1 MNMKTLRSML
11 ILILAAV
18 CQQVIMAQATP
29 QTLPETAAA
38 DELFNAKKWP
48 EAEAAYAAIVKRD
61 PNDAQAWYQLAMT
74 RYSLKKYAPAADA
87 FQRNIAIG
95 NSGFAMYN
103 LACVYSLMGERDKAV
118 EWLSKSVDNPK
129 MVLAAINFS
138 DPDLANLKDDARF
151 KQLAEKTD
159 RKLRPCMYDAEAR
172 QFDFWVGEWD
182 AFNPQG
188 RKVGTSV
195 IQNISSG
202 CGILEN
208 WTNALGGAGGKSINF
223 YDATAG
229 KWFQYWIG
237 SSGGPVRYSG
247 NYKDGAMRY
256 AGETVGKDN
265 KKTLLRLT
273 FFNLD
278 PNTVRQL
285 AENSPD
291 DGKTWTTTYDLKYVR
306 RK

>member
-1 MNMKTLRSML
+1 MILTLAT
-11 ILILAAV
+11 IHGV
-18 CQQVIMAQATP
+18 QAQPQP
-29 QTLPETAAA
+29 QTSMPMAAA
-38 DELFNAKKWP
+38 NELFNAKKWR
-48 EAEAAYAAIVKRD
+48 EAGSAYEAIVKIE
-61 PNDAQAWYQLAMT
+61 PNNAEAWYQLGMV
-74 RYSLKKYAPAADA
+74 RYSLKEYATAADA
-87 FQRNIAIG
+87 LQKNIAIG

-103 LACVYSLMGERDKAV
+103 LACVYSMMGDKDKAV
-118 EWLSKSVDNPK
+118 EWLTKSIDNPK

-138 DPDLANLKDDARF
+138 DADLANLKNDGRF
-151 KQLAEKTD
+151 KQLADKVD
-159 RKLRPCMYDAEAR
+159 RKMRPCMYDAEAR
-172 QFDFWVGEWD
+172 KFDFWIGEWD
-182 AFNPQG
+182 AYNTQG

-195 IQNISSG
+195 IQNVSSG

-208 WTNALGGAGGKSINF
+208 WTNAIGGAGGKSINF
-223 YDATAG
+223 YDAAAG

-256 AGETVGKDN
+256 EGETVGKDG

-291 DGKTWTTTYDLKYVR
+291 DGKTWTTVYDFKYVR
-306 RK
+306 SK

>member
-1 MNMKTLRSML
+1 MKQG
-11 ILILAAV
+11 ILQLGMILVLAAAGG
-18 CQQVIMAQATP
+18 QMTPAQTSKQDP
-29 QTLPETAAA
+29 QMAAA
-38 DELFNAKKWP
+38 EQLFNAKKWP
-48 EAEAAYAAIVKRD
+48 EAVTAYEAIVKSEPGNAD
-61 PNDAQAWYQLAMT
+61 AWYQLGVA
-74 RYSLKKYAPAADA
+74 RYSLKEYAPAADA
-87 FQRNIAIG
+87 FQKNIAIA

-103 LACVYSLMGERDKAV
+103 LACVYSILGEKERGI
-118 EWLSKSVDNPK
+118 EWLTKSVDNPK
-129 MVLAAINFS
+129 MVLAAIDFS
-138 DPDLANLKDDARF
+138 DPDLANLKEDARF
-151 KQLAEKTD
+151 KELAEKVD
-159 RKLRPCMYDAEAR
+159 RKMRPCMYDTEAR
-172 QFDFWVGEWD
+172 KFDFWIGEWD
-182 AFNPQG
+182 AFNTQG

-223 YDATAG
+223 YDAAAG

-237 SSGGPVRYSG
+237 SSGGPLRYSG

-256 AGETVGKDN
+256 EGETIGKDG

-273 FFNLD
+273 FFDID

-285 AENSPD
+285 AENSSD
-291 DGKTWTTTYDLKYVR
+291 DGRTWATVYDFKYLR

>member
-1 MNMKTLRSML
+1 MKIGILRLMLTLLFAMTALQIATAQTS
-11 ILILAAV
+11 
-18 CQQVIMAQATP
+18 QQNP
-29 QTLPETAAA
+29 QMVAA

-48 EAEAAYAAIVKRD
+48 EAETAYEAIVKSE
-61 PNDAQAWYQLAMT
+61 PQNANAWYQLAVV
-74 RYSLKKYAPAADA
+74 RYSLKEYAPAADA
-87 FQRNIAIG
+87 FQKNIAIAG
-95 NSGFAMYN
+95 SGFAMYN
-103 LACVYSLMGERDKAV
+103 LACVYSMMGEKDKAV
-118 EWLSKSVDNPK
+118 EWLAKSIDNPK

-138 DPDLANLKDDARF
+138 DPDLATIKDDARF
-151 KQLAEKTD
+151 KELAEKVD
-159 RKLRPCMYDAEAR
+159 RKMHPCMFDEQAR
-172 QFDFWVGEWD
+172 QFDFWIGEWD
-182 AFNPQG
+182 AYNMQG

-223 YDATAG
+223 YDAAAG

-237 SSGGPVRYSG
+237 SSGGPLRYSG

-256 AGETVGKDN
+256 ESETVGKDG

-291 DGKTWTTTYDLKYVR
+291 DGKTWTTVYDFKYVR
-306 RK
+306 KK

>member
-1 MNMKTLRSML
+1 MSMRILQQTL
-11 ILILAAV
+11 I
-18 CQQVIMAQATP
+18 VIMTVAAIQGIKAQP
-29 QTLPETAAA
+29 QKQTSPSMAAA
-38 DELFNAKKWP
+38 NELFNAKKWP
-48 EAEAAYAAIVKRD
+48 EAETAYEAIVKTV
-61 PNDAQAWYQLAMT
+61 PNNAEAWYQLGMA
-74 RYSLKKYAPAADA
+74 RYSLKEYATAADA
-87 FQRNIAIG
+87 FEKNIVIG

-103 LACVYSLMGERDKAV
+103 LACAYSMMGEREKAL
-118 EWLSKSVDNPK
+118 EWLMKSVDNPK
-129 MVLAAINFS
+129 MVLGAINFS
-138 DPDLANLKDDARF
+138 EPDLAVLKDDSRF
-151 KQLAEKTD
+151 KALADKVD
-159 RKLRPCMYDAEAR
+159 HKMRPCMYDADAR
-172 QFDFWVGEWD
+172 RFDFWIGEWD
-182 AFNPQG
+182 AYNTQG

-208 WTNALGGAGGKSINF
+208 WTNAFGGTGGKSINF
-223 YDATAG
+223 YDASAG

-256 AGETVGKDN
+256 EGETVGKDG
-265 KKTLLRLT
+265 KKTLVRLT

-291 DGKTWTTTYDLKYVR
+291 NGKTWTTVYDFKYLR